1 MFRGENVYD
10 SKLIEVPSPCSDLW
24 RRMFIWWDGL
34 ANPCDVDYKSKLSLG
49 EVKKK
54 SITDIWKSKEYN
66 ELREAHLNKN
76 RSKVDPCNKC
86 NVI

>member
-1 MFRGENVYD
+1 MPSTHVVYEGIKDVKENIKEEED
-10 SKLIEVPSPCSDLW
+10 TLPT
-24 RRMFIWWDGL
+24 
-34 ANPCDVDYKSKLSLG
+34 LSYG
-49 EVKKK
+49 
-54 SITDIWKSKEYN
+54 KSKEYN